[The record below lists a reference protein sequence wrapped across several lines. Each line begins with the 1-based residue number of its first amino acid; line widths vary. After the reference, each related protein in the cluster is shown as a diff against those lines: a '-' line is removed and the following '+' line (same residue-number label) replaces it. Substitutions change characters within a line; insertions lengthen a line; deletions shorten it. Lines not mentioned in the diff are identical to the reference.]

1 MSENAWQ
8 RSSFCGGG
16 GNNCIETLLQP
27 QDGII
32 LMRESQVPEA
42 TIAATPEQLAA
53 FIQGVKAGEYDH
65 LI

>member
-1 MSENAWQ
+1 MPENEWQ

-16 GNNCIETLLQP
+16 GNNCVETLP
-27 QDGII
+27 QDGVI

-42 TIAATPEQLAA
+42 TIRMTPEQFAV
-53 FIQGVKAGEYDH
+53 FVRGVKAGEYDH